1 MSRVV
6 DTLIAYRI
14 LRMFSQPITKHPAYQ
29 YGIIDKDGNK
39 LKEPSG
45 GAELDAY
52 TMLDRLAFKLKR
64 ALLKSPDRTGKRLLT
79 FAAAI
84 ALLRENN
91 NVEEMEDGDFE
102 ALLDLYSQ
110 DENVIR
116 ESKMLEMGRTPF
128 TYFALNEEIANVA
141 GPMGGGAIA
150 GIGTGAQGEPGRN
163 PSLMPLQ
170 RRKKRQKNGGR
181 KY

>member
-1 MSRVV
+1 MCIR
-6 DTLIAYRI
+6 
-14 LRMFSQPITKHPAYQ
+14 
-29 YGIIDKDGNK
+29 
-39 LKEPSG
+39 
-45 GAELDAY
+45 
-52 TMLDRLAFKLKR
+52 DR
-64 ALLKSPDRTGKRLLT
+64 
-79 FAAAI
+79 
-84 ALLRENN
+84 
-91 NVEEMEDGDFE
+91 
-102 ALLDLYSQ
+102 YSQ
-110 DENVIR
+110 DENVLR

-128 TYFALNEEIANVA
+128 TYFALDEEIANVA

>member
-6 DTLIAYRI
+6 DSLIAYRI
-14 LRMFSQPITKHPAYQ
+14 LRMFAQPITKHPAYQ
-29 YGIIDKDGNK
+29 MGIVDKDGNK

-45 GAELDAY
+45 GQELDAY
-52 TMLDRLAFKLKR
+52 TMLDRLAFKIKR
-64 ALLKSPDRTGKRLLT
+64 ALTKSPDRNDRRLLT

-84 ALLRENN
+84 ALLRENKE
-91 NVEEMEDGDFE
+91 VEEMEDGEFE

-110 DENVIR
+110 DENVLR

-128 TYFALNEEIANVA
+128 TYFALDEEIANVA

-170 RRKKRQKNGGR
+170 RRKKKRQRNGAT
-181 KY
+181 